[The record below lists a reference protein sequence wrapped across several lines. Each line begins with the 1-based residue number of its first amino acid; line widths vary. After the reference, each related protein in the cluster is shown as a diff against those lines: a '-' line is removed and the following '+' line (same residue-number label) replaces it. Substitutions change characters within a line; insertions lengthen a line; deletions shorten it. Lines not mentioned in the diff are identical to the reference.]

1 MLTSKAAVSE
11 ALRDQLP
18 RVTLENIKK
27 WLSASRGSTLKI
39 NGTTYKVIELYDFHL
54 LAADTQYGIRES
66 FTYGELWMLYAQKK
80 RR

>member
-1 MLTSKAAVSE
+1 MLTTKAAVSE

-27 WLSASRGSTLKI
+27 WLSASRGTTIKI
-39 NGTTYKVIELYDFHL
+39 KRKTYKVLELYEYHL
-54 LAADTQYGIRES
+54 LAADTKHGIRES
-66 FTYGELWMLYAQKK
+66 FTYGELWMLCVQKK